1 MSLILSRQVPS
12 NFIIQPFVSSQCSC
26 SHLSIAYYIF
36 KCCIFF
42 EKLGTN
48 PSIVF
53 KDKESCDQED
63 KKKRAFVDAKFS
75 HLDGAQGDDDHSWCD
90 RTTSGRGSSPGST

>member
-1 MSLILSRQVPS
+1 ML
-12 NFIIQPFVSSQCSC
+12 
-26 SHLSIAYYIF
+26 Y
-36 KCCIFF
+36 FF

-63 KKKRAFVDAKFS
+63 KKKRAFVDAKFLQ
-75 HLDGAQGDDDHSWCD
+75 LDGAQGDDDHSWCD